1 MADRVMLDIIQ
12 KTYKDFL
19 LYDLHEGLFY
29 IVKSKDK
36 PEGKRQIFPDEE
48 GYLTFFRQG
57 KKYKLKANKAAV
69 EIGNNL
75 EIQDDQV
82 VLHKNLDYE
91 DFSLKNLQLVSR
103 DTLKQVKEAHRN
115 LSGALLMKPHASNAF
130 CYVLQWKEEGRVK
143 TMLCED
149 VVVAK
154 REYLKLKLKYAKLLS
169 KYCVFD

>member
-1 MADRVMLDIIQ
+1 ML
-12 KTYKDFL
+12 KESSAKNTYKDFL

-36 PEGKRQIFPDEE
+36 PEGKRQVFPDEE

-57 KKYKLKANKAAV
+57 KKYKLKANKAAA
-69 EIGNNL
+69 EIGL
-75 EIQDDQV
+75 GIDLPDDKV
-82 VLHKNLDYE
+82 ILHKNLDYE
-91 DFSLKNLQLVSR
+91 DFRLKNLQVVSR
-103 DTLKQVKEAHRN
+103 EVLKEVKEAHRN
-115 LSGALLMKPHASNAF
+115 LSGALLMKPHSSNVF
-130 CYVLQWKEEGRVK
+130 CYVLQWKEDGRLR

-149 VVVAK
+149 IVVAK

>member
-1 MADRVMLDIIQ
+1 MDKV
-12 KTYKDFL
+12 KYSYKDFL
-19 LYDLHEGLFY
+19 LYDIYEGLFY

-36 PEGKRQIFPDEE
+36 PESKRQIFPDEE

-69 EIGNNL
+69 ELGNNL
-75 EIQDDQV
+75 EVQDDKV

-91 DFSLKNLQLVSR
+91 DFRLINLQLVSR
-103 DTLKQVKEAHRN
+103 DVLKQVKEAHRN
-115 LSGALLMKPHASNAF
+115 LSGALQMKPHANNAF

-149 VVVAK
+149 IVVAK

>member
-1 MADRVMLDIIQ
+1 M
-12 KTYKDFL
+12 KTEYNYKDFL
-19 LYDLHEGLFY
+19 LYDMHEGLFY

-36 PEGKRQIFPDEE
+36 PESKRQVFPDEE

-69 EIGNNL
+69 ELGNNL
-75 EIQDDQV
+75 EVPDDKV
-82 VLHKNLDYE
+82 VLHKNLDYD
-91 DFSLKNLQLVSR
+91 DFRLVNLQLVSR
-103 DTLKQVKEAHRN
+103 DVLKQVKEAHRN

-130 CYVLQWKEEGRVK
+130 CYVLQWKEEGRLR

-149 VVVAK
+149 IVVAK